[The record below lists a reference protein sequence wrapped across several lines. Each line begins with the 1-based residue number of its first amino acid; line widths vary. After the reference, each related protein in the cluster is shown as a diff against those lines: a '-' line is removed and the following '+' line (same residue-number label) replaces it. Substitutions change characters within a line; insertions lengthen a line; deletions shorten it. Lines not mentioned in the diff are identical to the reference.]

1 MTPLHAALGG
11 GAELIVWRL
20 DRAKYGGAWAS
31 GEGAR
36 VAGGRWNS
44 PGTPIVYCSLD
55 PATTI
60 LEKAVHVG
68 FAALDRV
75 PHVLTSVLIE
85 APQSAHVVQP
95 SELPRADWL
104 EAGTP
109 SAAQQAFGDALL
121 AAHAFVVLPSV
132 VSRRSWNMLFNP
144 LRAAGRFALVKQER
158 FEMDARLHI
167 QGQL

>member
-20 DRAKYGGAWAS
+20 DRAKYGTAWAC

-44 PGTPIVYCSLD
+44 PGSAVVYCSLD

-68 FAALDRV
+68 FSMLDRV
-75 PHVLTSVLIE
+75 PHVLTSVRIE
-85 APQSAHVVQP
+85 APESVHVIQP
-95 SELPRADWL
+95 AALPDAEWL
-104 EAGTP
+104 DTASP
-109 SAAQQAFGDALL
+109 NAAQRIYGDALL

-132 VSRRSWNMLFNP
+132 VSRRSWNVVFNP
-144 LRAAGRFALVKQER
+144 VRAAGRFALQRQER
-158 FEMDARLHI
+158 FVLDARLSRT
-167 QGQL
+167 LPL

>member
-11 GAELIVWRL
+11 GPELIVWRL

-36 VAGGRWNS
+36 VAGARWNS

-68 FAALDRV
+68 FTALDRV
-75 PHVLTSVLIE
+75 AHVLTSVLIE

-109 SAAQQAFGDALL
+109 SVAQQAFGDALL
-121 AAHAFVVLPSV
+121 ATHAFVVLPSV
-132 VSRRSWNMLFNP
+132 VSRLSWNILFNP
-144 LRAAGRFALVKQER
+144 LRAAGRFTLVKQER
-158 FEMDARLHI
+158 FVLDARLNRESAR
-167 QGQL
+167 